1 MNYRN
6 KPPVSDNLLKK
17 RIQSIVSNHNDC
29 DRNVADVICNLYDYM
44 RKRKFIGGCH
54 ALSSALYVALSE
66 LGQEPILY
74 VGECQL
80 PGQKPFDHSWICMD
94 GQIIDLAVYMPLTM
108 PINSI
113 SGPVIFDID
122 IVTMKHTTVNYGINT
137 GLPMGEEAKMVIET
151 LFPKYMS
158 AFPRENGGL
167 WTVVKQI
174 LLPNKIVSHEYLV
187 EKYKNVKRNFVR

>member
-17 RIQSIVSNHNDC
+17 RIQSIISNHNDC
-29 DRNVADVICNLYDYM
+29 DKSVADTICNLYDYM

-66 LGQEPILY
+66 LGQEPVLY

-80 PGQKPFDHSWICMD
+80 PRDKPFDHSWICID
-94 GQIIDLAVYMPLTM
+94 DQIIDLAVYMPLTT

-137 GLPMGEEAKMVIET
+137 GLPMGEETKMVIET
-151 LFPKYMS
+151 SFPKYMS
-158 AFPRENGGL
+158 AYPREYGGL

-174 LLPNKIVSHEYLV
+174 LLPHKIVTLDYLV
-187 EKYKNVKRNFVR
+187 EKYKNVKRIFVR